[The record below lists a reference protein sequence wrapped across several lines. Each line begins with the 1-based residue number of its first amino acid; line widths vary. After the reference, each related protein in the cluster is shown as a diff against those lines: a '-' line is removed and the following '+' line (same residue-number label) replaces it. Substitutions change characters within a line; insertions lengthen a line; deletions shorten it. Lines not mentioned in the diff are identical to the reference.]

1 MPPELFLLSDW
12 PTTGQRVE
20 LQRYQQHA
28 TRNKMHF
35 DTTTQHNTARNS
47 TVQYSTR
54 RLAIALVCQ
63 RSIEGLKRTHAFVD
77 KSRLIPVLW
86 SVK

>member
-47 TVQYSTR
+47 TVQYSTCNVQYMYSNEQIYNVVR
-54 RLAIALVCQ
+54 
-63 RSIEGLKRTHAFVD
+63 
-77 KSRLIPVLW
+77 
-86 SVK
+86 